1 MAKKQIDG
9 DGLDIPNRIKALP
22 VKRTGPI
29 VAAVIVALIAAMLL
43 QGLITNPRF
52 EWNVVWKYLF
62 DENVRE
68 GIKYTLLLTVISM
81 GIAIILAVILAVMR
95 KSINPVLRGVSWFYI
110 WFFRGTPVYTQLVFW
125 GLFAV
130 LVPRIGVG
138 IPFTSIEF
146 WSIDSQSVIT
156 AFNAAWLGLALNEA
170 AYLAEIVRAGLE
182 AVDPGQTEAAKAL
195 GMKRSMIMRRV
206 VLPQAMRI
214 IIPPT
219 GNEFIGNLIAE
230 AMEKVGSDGV
240 TGMNSM
246 YAYHFL
252 QQLCAATGVDS
263 IAAFQ
268 ASKCLSADVTAAYDP
283 SFSEAF
289 EPDNGTYAGRGVA
302 IYKYTGAGG
311 KSSTSDANAELVS
324 YLTRLMNK
332 NGVVWQIGEMGRLD
346 LGGGGTIAKY
356 VANRDIDTI
365 DIGVP
370 VLAMHSPFEVV
381 SKADVY
387 MAYRTF
393 RAFCA
398 DAE

>member
-1 MAKKQIDG
+1 MAKKQVDG

-29 VAAVIVALIAAMLL
+29 VAAVIVALLAAMLL
-43 QGLITNPRF
+43 QGLLTNPRF

-62 DENVRE
+62 NENVLE

-206 VLPQAMRI
+206 VLPHRHVEDHFAGQRRAVHAGTAVRHHRNRNPTVQADSAADR
-214 IIPPT
+214 
-219 GNEFIGNLIAE
+219 GLHLVLGDHLH
-230 AMEKVGSDGV
+230 SDGAAISP
-240 TGMNSM
+240 GE
-246 YAYHFL
+246 AFRQGL
-252 QQLCAATGVDS
+252 RCATGRRARQ
-263 IAAFQ
+263 AAAAAGQNRRRTERRYRQ
-268 ASKCLSADVTAAYDP
+268 AERGNVRGHDRV
-283 SFSEAF
+283 
-289 EPDNGTYAGRGVA
+289 RGV
-302 IYKYTGAGG
+302 
-311 KSSTSDANAELVS
+311 SND
-324 YLTRLMNK
+324 
-332 NGVVWQIGEMGRLD
+332 
-346 LGGGGTIAKY
+346 
-356 VANRDIDTI
+356 
-365 DIGVP
+365 
-370 VLAMHSPFEVV
+370 
-381 SKADVY
+381 
-387 MAYRTF
+387 
-393 RAFCA
+393 
-398 DAE
+398 